1 MRASVQD
8 HRDSLL
14 PTIVPQTLLVL
25 LQSYI
30 IQSLTLAP
38 LTLCGP
44 PVPDPYL
51 CSLIELPLLAM
62 VLNSQLQDANALL
75 SSLGSVHPKG

>member
-44 PVPDPYL
+44 PHPYL
-51 CSLIELPLLAM
+51 CSLFELPLLAM